1 MPGKYLGGPYS
12 QLSHPHQLTAR
23 RMRPPQHRNTMPPSG
38 HHHHVAGTAA
48 LTWWYELYAA
58 HVATSIVWLS
68 CLAFQ
73 QSYYTL
79 LHTQQHE
86 HNTTTPQAAQ
96 LLSKGA
102 AAHCNRTC
110 ICWPFIHLCC
120 TSLTKTNHLA
130 CSPGQ
135 TQQNPAVSSTADTV
149 THTDPVCEVGT
160 PRQPSPLTQKEIHCK
175 SHLHTLLMHSGATN
189 LFHACCVCLHG
200 VERTVAAPGKHSG
213 LLTVKSTDKSIA
225 LL

>member
-38 HHHHVAGTAA
+38 HHHHIAGTAA

-86 HNTTTPQAAQ
+86 HNTTTVGHKRPSCCPRVLLPTATEPAFVGLSYTSAVPLSPKPITWHVPQVKHSRTQPSAAQ
-96 LLSKGA
+96 LTPS
-102 AAHCNRTC
+102 HTRTRCARSERHINPHHSLKKESTANHTCTRCSC
-110 ICWPFIHLCC
+110 IRVQQTCSTHAVYVCMAWNALLLHQAN
-120 TSLTKTNHLA
+120 TLA
-130 CSPGQ
+130 C
-135 TQQNPAVSSTADTV
+135 
-149 THTDPVCEVGT
+149 
-160 PRQPSPLTQKEIHCK
+160 
-175 SHLHTLLMHSGATN
+175 
-189 LFHACCVCLHG
+189 
-200 VERTVAAPGKHSG
+200 
-213 LLTVKSTDKSIA
+213 
-225 LL
+225 